1 MNRLSVFL
9 MTVLII
15 VTLTITASSIN
26 NRGTYE
32 LVYPAEEKIE
42 RLAYDSDG
50 VVWSDAK
57 TSADDG
63 PFGHTVESSV
73 NVYSSIDPFLRGS
86 YAVYAY
92 LNHDWV
98 DESNKRDEDDD
109 DWYRHLHEDSYVGDT
124 NWGDSYDETETIEYC
139 VTDGWATA
147 RDIRTPSVWYGT
159 SVYIPW

>member
-9 MTVLII
+9 MPVLII
-15 VTLTITASSIN
+15 VTLTITASGIN

-57 TSADDG
+57 TSA
-63 PFGHTVESSV
+63 
-73 NVYSSIDPFLRGS
+73 
-86 YAVYAY
+86 VYAY

-109 DWYRHLHEDSYVGDT
+109 DWERHLAEDSSVDDT
-124 NWGDSYDETETIEYC
+124 DWGDSYDATETIEYC

-147 RDIRTPSVWYGT
+147 RDMRTPSVWYGT